1 MSWKGSGNFRSAGQ
15 RAGGSGPGSIWEG
28 GSAGGPPLL
37 PLIIATCVIGVVALA
52 LAIALSGLSR
62 TASAPA
68 APVAQPTAASAA
80 QPTAASAAQP
90 TAAPAAGAAAIPTE
104 AVGPALATGSG
115 EAASLGSDG
124 ELLAFDQISLS
135 VPSGL
140 VTLNFVN
147 NSSAVQHNWVLVE
160 GDATVAAAVNDAA
173 QQQSSAARNA
183 AAAVPLADTPGLLV
197 GTPMVDPGASYSVTF
212 ETHGPGTYI
221 YICTFPGHYIAGMV
235 GELVVN

>member
-1 MSWKGSGNFRSAGQ
+1 MSWKGSGNFRSAGP
-15 RAGGSGPGSIWEG
+15 RTGGNGPQSLWEG

-37 PLIIATCVIGVVALA
+37 PLIIATCVIGVVALV

-62 TASAPA
+62 TASA
-68 APVAQPTAASAA
+68 
-80 QPTAASAAQP
+80 AAQP

-124 ELLAFDQISLS
+124 ELLAFDQTSLS

-183 AAAVPLADTPGLLV
+183 AAAVPLGDTPGLLV

-212 ETHGPGTYI
+212 ETPGPGTYI

>member
-1 MSWKGSGNFRSAGQ
+1 MSWKGSGNFRSAGP
-15 RAGGSGPGSIWEG
+15 RTGGNGPQSLWEG

-37 PLIIATCVIGVVALA
+37 PLIIATCVIGVVALV

-68 APVAQPTAASAA
+68 AQPTVAA
-80 QPTAASAAQP
+80 QPTAAPAAAQP

-124 ELLAFDQISLS
+124 ELLAFDQTSLS

-183 AAAVPLADTPGLLV
+183 AAAVPLGDTPGLLAA
-197 GTPMVDPGASYSVTF
+197 TPMVDPGASYSVTF
-212 ETHGPGTYI
+212 ETPGPGTYI
-221 YICTFPGHYIAGMV
+221 YICTFPGHYLAGMV

>member
-1 MSWKGSGNFRSAGQ
+1 MSWKGSGSFRGAGP
-15 RAGGSGPGSIWEG
+15 RGSESRTGGDGPQSLWEG

-37 PLIIATCVIGVVALA
+37 PLIIATCVIGVVALV

-68 APVAQPTAASAA
+68 AQPTAAT
-80 QPTAASAAQP
+80 QPTAAPAAQA

-115 EAASLGSDG
+115 EATSIGSDG
-124 ELLAFDQISLS
+124 ELLAFDQTSLS
-135 VPSGL
+135 VPSGV
-140 VTLNFVN
+140 VTLSFVN

-183 AAAVPLADTPGLLV
+183 AAAVPLGDTPGLLV

-212 ETHGPGTYI
+212 ETPGPGTYI

>member
-1 MSWKGSGNFRSAGQ
+1 MSWKGPGNFRSAGQ
-15 RAGGSGPGSIWEG
+15 RAGGNGPQSLWEG

-37 PLIIATCVIGVVALA
+37 PLIIATCVIGVVALGLA
-52 LAIALSGLSR
+52 LALSGRSS

-68 APVAQPTAASAA
+68 APAA
-80 QPTAASAAQP
+80 PAAQP

-124 ELLAFDQISLS
+124 ELLAFDQTSLS

-173 QQQSSAARNA
+173 QKQSSAARNA
-183 AAAVPLADTPGLLV
+183 AAAVPLGDTPGLLAA
-197 GTPMVDPGASYSVTF
+197 TPMVDPGASYSVTF
-212 ETHGPGTYI
+212 ETPGPGTYI